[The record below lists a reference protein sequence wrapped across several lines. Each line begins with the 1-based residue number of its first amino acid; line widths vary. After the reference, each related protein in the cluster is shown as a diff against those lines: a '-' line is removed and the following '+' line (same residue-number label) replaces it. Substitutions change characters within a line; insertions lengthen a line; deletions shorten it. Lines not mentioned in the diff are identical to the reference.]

1 MLSFPSLTA
10 CRPLCCYAITLSQH
24 AVGTCKASCA
34 YYLLFF
40 FLKHPVGTVPLLRN
54 EYLKELSQLNNWGAP
69 LDYVSWR
76 KDSENSGCP
85 QKLKNAGSAG
95 IIPDVGWEQDMF
107 KSYDWVTSC
116 LLRYVHLLKATQMYS
131 SLPMISHYHVRLI
144 PWQLRQ
150 NIKICLWLVVSLCV
164 DVCFWMTFSIGVLWL
179 ICYLLPS
186 AVNRFGKFDRR
197 SL

>member
-54 EYLKELSQLNNWGAP
+54 EYLKERWQLNNWGAP

-95 IIPDVGWEQDMF
+95 II
-107 KSYDWVTSC
+107 
-116 LLRYVHLLKATQMYS
+116 QMWDGNKTRS
-131 SLPMISHYHVRLI
+131 NPMIGSHPVYWDTFISWRRHRCILH
-144 PWQLRQ
+144 
-150 NIKICLWLVVSLCV
+150 CLWYPTIMCV
-164 DVCFWMTFSIGVLWL
+164 WFRDSWGKILKIISGWNLTSGHFVCRCMFLNDF
-179 ICYLLPS
+179 
-186 AVNRFGKFDRR
+186 FQ
-197 SL
+197 